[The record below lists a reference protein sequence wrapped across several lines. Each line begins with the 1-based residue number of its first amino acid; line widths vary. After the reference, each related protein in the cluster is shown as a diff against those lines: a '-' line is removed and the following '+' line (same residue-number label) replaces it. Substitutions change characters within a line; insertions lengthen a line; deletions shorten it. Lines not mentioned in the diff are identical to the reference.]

1 MRPLRLATNLR
12 MEFLRELPIE
22 VLRAE
27 HPSRGFA
34 LTVQTSP
41 VARRALPPPTRAQFV
56 LRAAFLAA
64 TGVLFVVW
72 LAAV

>member
-1 MRPLRLATNLR
+1 
-12 MEFLRELPIE
+12 
-22 VLRAE
+22 
-27 HPSRGFA
+27 
-34 LTVQTSP
+34 LTAHTSP
-41 VARRALPPPTRAQFV
+41 TIRRALPPPTPAQFV